1 LSGGIDHLTVF
12 DPPAVAQD
20 ATIPFSG
27 VYLRGLHFGP
37 GDFAA
42 MFQYAAMARFVERA
56 IAKGEPKP

>member
-1 LSGGIDHLTVF
+1 MFH
-12 DPPAVAQD
+12 PPAVARD
-20 ATIPFSG
+20 TTIPFGG
-27 VYLRGLHFGP
+27 VYLRGAYFGP